1 MKYLFVKVR
10 WNVFI
15 IELSYFEWP
24 ERSQD
29 AFIAKVSLAKK
40 CIAGYMMV
48 WSNTVQSLA
57 FVVTEWAGV
66 TDTLDSTSQGPQKE
80 NIPLAMDHYSCGNV
94 RRVPNLSKEDLASYL
109 TERLPKT
116 KGLSPPLSQNNVQR
130 SSFRSRTHTNRA
142 LFFMLFRCTC
152 ILTGVYTVA

>member
-1 MKYLFVKVR
+1 MAMGQEITVSQVR
-10 WNVFI
+10 DMINNIGVP
-15 IELSYFEWP
+15 ETLKKLS
-24 ERSQD
+24 
-29 AFIAKVSLAKK
+29 K
-40 CIAGYMMV
+40 
-48 WSNTVQSLA
+48 
-57 FVVTEWAGV
+57 
-66 TDTLDSTSQGPQKE
+66 
-80 NIPLAMDHYSCGNV
+80 
-94 RRVPNLSKEDLASYL
+94 VPNLSKEDLASYL